1 MKGDDLASNIAQKI
15 TAKGNP
21 TETFNTLFGP
31 SSSTGLQRG
40 GGGENIDKVNQIIN
54 NLFLIS
60 ILYNSHLIVQLMTL
74 MSYRIQF
81 DAFWEEFAKGSV
93 GIQKEDFIKLFFI
106 DISNIP
112 EVYKKIQFTLTT
124 INEEAL
130 RDTIIYKQYVENASE
145 TRVIFIANIIGKL
158 YEYNDRNKSNIDVFF
173 ANNIIAVEL
182 GNLTL
187 QINKK
192 YKDLFLVQ
200 KQKSSSQYDL
210 LVSQKQLLN
219 QEYQKLFNDSS
230 KVYTYV
236 KIRHDGK
243 INRRFSFHKLEK
255 DNETLTVDYYN
266 VDGQIEPA
274 KEEGGQAEVAREL
287 ASLQQNGPAQK
298 HLFGPFNKIF
308 TNKTE
313 TKDMAEEIFN
323 QLRPKL
329 DRQEE
334 VFFIG
339 YGTSGSGKTAS
350 LIFLQ
355 VGTTKTPGVLQHFA
369 NKLLEIYNYDTLQI
383 TMFDFYVYFAN
394 TSTSASDFHS
404 HFTQVKPIEI
414 DGLSVIKFKKS
425 VMAGGTMEWIQ
436 DTQGEPKQLGIFI
449 NEGFDKREVEPTSNN
464 VDSSRSHV
472 LVFLKF
478 QKRDGTTQLVC
489 VGDLAGVENVLD
501 CPSVMKKMN
510 QAYTLA
516 SKHRNKNIP
525 LDTYVPDQ
533 IKDRVLEKFLN
544 LKTELKTDADGKPIP
559 LIDKDG
565 YPIKDQ
571 FEYGIK
577 GDILSS
583 SFNVAKIGGA
593 QYEVKTSIKE
603 LTDREI
609 VSAESKRHF
618 PDGNPVSGDY
628 SYEKCS
634 AIKDIENLDF
644 YIKYDE
650 SKSVEDNIKLLE
662 SQLPPDSSGGDERI
676 KIFNDI
682 KSALTSLKPN
692 KNDNPEYT
700 TPKIFSNA
708 IQEYLVQINDA
719 KLKELPKTKAII
731 EILKMFGFKAPDIIG
746 IPKGSFNDPNKS
758 TSKPAAS
765 SKTAASKSGTK
776 TDNNIDV
783 VRMTNTVFDNFLWQS
798 KDKGIMNPKITGM
811 ENIYQKEFD
820 VQNALTAKKSLEI
833 KCQILRIMKINYN
846 CGLRRMEGYMINRSL
861 ADMRIDIKNLVTI
874 STNLAKYKQ
883 NLQYLRR
890 AAEQIGILD
899 GLSGNLLQKFITDN
913 TSIILPLVIDN
924 NVNPYCRNTNM
935 GVIDPYKNFYKKLE
949 NKKFDPIGILMRT
962 IMQQGYNLENLN
974 FVIFTVVHVSQKTFA
989 GSIVNNPPPIPF
1001 IPILNL
1007 KSVIL
1012 TNKIGK
1018 IKTELVKLIDVMKK
1032 FKFYNGF
1039 VINLLS
1045 NRGNIKTI
1053 ENTNFEL
1060 LSEQESTQVAMEL
1073 LSKIES
1079 NNSATTLGTL
1089 YATDILKNN
1098 AEHPFSCLVNDT
1110 QEREAFSK
1118 FNRDFPLVKTVE
1130 IDKQK
1135 IVPMQKYLKYKNKY
1149 LALKEKLRNR
1159 Q

>member
-1 MKGDDLASNIAQKI
+1 
-15 TAKGNP
+15 
-21 TETFNTLFGP
+21 
-31 SSSTGLQRG
+31 
-40 GGGENIDKVNQIIN
+40 
-54 NLFLIS
+54 
-60 ILYNSHLIVQLMTL
+60 

-219 QEYQKLFNDSS
+219 QEYKKLFDNTS

-243 INRRFSFHKLEK
+243 INRRFNFNKLEK

-266 VDGQIEPA
+266 IDGYIEPA
-274 KEEGGQAEVAREL
+274 KELAGEAGEAELAREL
-287 ASLQQNGPAQK
+287 DSLQQNGPAQK

-308 TNKTE
+308 TNNTE
-313 TKDMAEEIFN
+313 TKEMAEEIFE

-355 VGTTKTPGVLQHFA
+355 VGNTQTPGVLQHFA
-369 NKLLEIYNYDTLQI
+369 NKLLETYKYDTLQI

-414 DGLSVIKFKKS
+414 DGLSVIKFKQS
-425 VMAGGTMEWIQ
+425 VMKGGGMEWIQ

-501 CPSVMKKMN
+501 CPSIMKKMN
-510 QAYTLA
+510 QAYGLA
-516 SKHRNKNIP
+516 GKHKGKNIP

-544 LKTELKTDADGKPIP
+544 LKTELKKDANDQPIP
-559 LIDKDG
+559 LKDKDG

-571 FEYGIK
+571 FEYGIN

-583 SFNVAKIGGA
+583 SFNVTKIGGA

-603 LTDREI
+603 LTDREK
-609 VSAESKRHF
+609 VSEKTKQYF
-618 PDGNPVSGDY
+618 PDGNPVLGDY

-634 AIKDIENLDF
+634 AIKSVENLDL

-650 SKSVEDNIKLLE
+650 SKSVEDNIKALE
-662 SQLPPDSSGGDERI
+662 SLLPADSSGNIKIEIFNRI
-676 KIFNDI
+676 KL
-682 KSALTSLKPN
+682 ALTSLKPSDNIN
-692 KNDNPEYT
+692 KEYT
-700 TPKIFSNA
+700 TPKIFANA
-708 IQEYLVQINDA
+708 IQDYLTIINNP
-719 KLKELPKTKAII
+719 KLDSQTDSIAIKEV
-731 EILKMFGFKAPDIIG
+731 LKIFGFKPADYTKMATGKFSDPQPS
-746 IPKGSFNDPNKS
+746 PKSPA
-758 TSKPAAS
+758 KPG
-765 SKTAASKSGTK
+765 SKTPPKPTGL
-776 TDNNIDV
+776 IDI
-783 VRMTNTVFDNFLWQS
+783 TVLNMSPQIFDNFLWLDKKKGKM
-798 KDKGIMNPKITGM
+798 KDEITSM
-811 ENIYQKEFD
+811 ENKYQTEFD
-820 VQNALTAKKSLEI
+820 DLNIATAKKRLEI

-861 ADMRIDIKNLVTI
+861 GDMRMDIKNLVTI
-874 STNLAKYKQ
+874 STNLAKYQQ

-899 GLSGNLLQKFITDN
+899 GLSGDLLQKFITDN

-949 NKKFDPIGILMRT
+949 IKKFDPIGILMRT

-1012 TNKIGK
+1012 TNKIEK

-1032 FKFYNGF
+1032 FTFYKGF
-1039 VINLLS
+1039 VINFLS
-1045 NRGNIKTI
+1045 NRSNTKTI
-1053 ENTNFEL
+1053 ENTEFGL
-1060 LSEQESTQVAMEL
+1060 LSVQESKQVAMEL

-1098 AEHPFSCLVNDT
+1098 IEHPFSCLVNDT

-1130 IDKQK
+1130 IDTQK
-1135 IVPMQKYLKYKNKY
+1135 IVAMQKYLKYKNKY

-1159 Q
+1159 R